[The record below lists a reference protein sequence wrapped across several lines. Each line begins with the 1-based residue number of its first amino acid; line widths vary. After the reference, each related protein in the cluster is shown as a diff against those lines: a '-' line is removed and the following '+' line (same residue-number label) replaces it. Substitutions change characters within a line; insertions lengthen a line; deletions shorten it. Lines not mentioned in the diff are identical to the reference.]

1 MRLRSGLLLAVTLT
15 AGATFVGACS
25 GSSNSPG
32 VMAPSSPSPLLGE
45 TAPNINKRTLSG
57 ERVNTEDG
65 AGKVIVVEFFAEY
78 CKPCQETVPEV
89 QKLAAKQKDVM
100 FVGVSLD
107 EYQSSAE
114 AMVTKHGVT
123 FPVIHDVGGLRG
135 RFRVTEL
142 PATFVI
148 EPGGNVHWVRIGG
161 NGAAGSELA
170 AAIADA
176 KNPAQPS
183 AE

>member
-1 MRLRSGLLLAVTLT
+1 MRFRSGLALALALAAAPV
-15 AGATFVGACS
+15 ACA
-25 GSSNSPG
+25 GSSGSPG
-32 VMAPSSPSPLLGE
+32 VMAPSSPSPLLGQE
-45 TAPNINKRTLSG
+45 APNISKRTLAG
-57 ERVNTEDG
+57 ERIDTGDA
-65 AGKVIVVEFFAEY
+65 AGQVIVVEFFAEY
-78 CKPCQETVPEV
+78 CKPCQETVPQV
-89 QKLAAKQKDVM
+89 QKLADKQKDVM

-107 EYQSSAE
+107 EYQSSAQ
-114 AMVTKHGVT
+114 AMVAKHGVT
-123 FPVIHDVGGLRG
+123 FPVVHDAGGLRG

-176 KNPAQPS
+176 KTAAQAPA
-183 AE
+183 E